1 MLNKKF
7 RVFMASAM
15 AAAIVCGC
23 GAKPA
28 DAPVEEPAVESE
40 AAEDAAETAEEVKE
54 DAAEEGIK
62 AEGVSDLKK
71 PAEDASAEE
80 KLEYALAEISNA
92 ESMDMGIHMLF
103 DGKLGLTDEEL
114 ELVSGLIEDGNTGY
128 RMEVSGSMQT
138 SKAIGVLDL
147 NIDSNAFGT
156 AYSDNSKLYLDYVA
170 DRAYQYDDALGW
182 QYDSINSVGG
192 VSFDAEN
199 PVAQFGDNLDVYS
212 NIAYA
217 ADAEGD
223 DIQISAKIAASDMG
237 GIGASLTEEM
247 VGEAEDVQ
255 MDVLF
260 VLDKDSLSL
269 KSASYSVAE
278 PVDIEGLM
286 FNDVTVE
293 YEIRS
298 LNGAYDL
305 TIPQEA
311 LYGASEYEAD
321 ETEDALIE
329 DASDE
334 IVNGDEAEE
343 VIENAAESEAT
354 DVVED

>member
-40 AAEDAAETAEEVKE
+40 AAEDAAETAEEVTE

-247 VGEAEDVQ
+247 VGEAEDAQ

-354 DVVED
+354 DVVEY